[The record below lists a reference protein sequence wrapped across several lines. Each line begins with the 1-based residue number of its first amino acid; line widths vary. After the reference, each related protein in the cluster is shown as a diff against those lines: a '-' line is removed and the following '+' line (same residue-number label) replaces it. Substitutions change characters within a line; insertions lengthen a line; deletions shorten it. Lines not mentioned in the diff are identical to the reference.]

1 MGVGRLTPQK
11 DFPTL
16 IRAFAEVRCQQKVRL
31 IILGEGEERSKL
43 ESLTKELEIETEV
56 SFPGFVDNPFQ
67 YMKRASVFVLS
78 SRWEGM
84 PNALLQAMACG
95 TPVVST
101 NCKTGPEEILEN
113 GKWGHLVPVGNVEAL
128 SSAIRETLQGK
139 TQSPSK
145 AILESRY
152 GIDTI
157 VEKYLSTLLASSE

>member
-1 MGVGRLTPQK
+1 
-11 DFPTL
+11 
-16 IRAFAEVRCQQKVRL
+16 
-31 IILGEGEERSKL
+31 
-43 ESLTKELEIETEV
+43 
-56 SFPGFVDNPFQ
+56 
-67 YMKRASVFVLS
+67 
-78 SRWEGM
+78 M

-157 VEKYLSTLLASSE
+157 VEKYLSTLLGSYV